1 MQKKKHTPFTFCV
14 KLEQIDKPQLQKKKK
29 ILILSKKQYQEYKM
43 LIYLYLVTD
52 MYYKLTK
59 TISKAVF
66 TCLQSY

>member
-1 MQKKKHTPFTFCV
+1 MQKKHTPFTFCG

-29 ILILSKKQYQEYKM
+29 KLILSKKQYQEYKI
-43 LIYLYLVTD
+43 LIHLYLVSDT
-52 MYYKLTK
+52 YYKLTK